1 VSSSERPERTTTAP
15 SAQPSA
21 QDEADRRTPG
31 HTPDGLRRRAERVIA
46 VALVLSAMAS
56 IALVA
61 VYFLGGQTQVEGMLL
76 GVSLGGLGIALAY
89 WGTYLLGAREVVEE
103 RHELSSGEAGTAE
116 LQQAFTEEVGP
127 ELRRRGF
134 LVKLLGIAGGALGI
148 SLLPPIVSLGP
159 APGNTLTTT
168 AWRAGT
174 RLVRDDTGA
183 PIRADEL
190 VVDQVLTVVPEN
202 AQHAADSVA
211 LLIKLPPDQVTLTG
225 EKLAGTINGLVC
237 YSKICTHAG
246 CPVGLYRAVNR
257 SLFCPCHQSQFDVL
271 ADSTPTFGPAAR
283 ALPQLPIAAD
293 EDGFVYAQGDFF
305 EPVGPAFWDR
315 GEP

>member
-1 VSSSERPERTTTAP
+1 VSSREPSEQARP
-15 SAQPSA
+15 SARGVGGSDA
-21 QDEADRRTPG
+21 HGDAHR
-31 HTPDGLRRRAERVIA
+31 RRRAERTIA
-46 VALVLSAMAS
+46 VVLVLSAMAS
-56 IALVA
+56 LALVA
-61 VYFLGGQTQVEGMLL
+61 VYVLGGQTQIEGILL
-76 GVSLGGLGIALAY
+76 AISLGGFGIALAV
-89 WGTYLLGAREVVEE
+89 WGERLLGAREVVEE
-103 RHELSSGEAGTAE
+103 RHELSSGEAGMAE
-116 LQQAFTEEVGP
+116 MEQAFTEEVGP

-148 SLLPPIVSLGP
+148 SLLPPIASLGP
-159 APGNTLTTT
+159 APGNSLTTT
-168 AWRAGT
+168 AWRPGV

-190 VVDQVLTVVPEN
+190 VVDQVLSVVPET
-202 AQHAADSVA
+202 ARHAADSVA

-271 ADSTPTFGPAAR
+271 ADCTPTFGPAAR

-293 EDGFVYAQGDFF
+293 EEGFVYAKGDFF

-315 GEP
+315 IQP